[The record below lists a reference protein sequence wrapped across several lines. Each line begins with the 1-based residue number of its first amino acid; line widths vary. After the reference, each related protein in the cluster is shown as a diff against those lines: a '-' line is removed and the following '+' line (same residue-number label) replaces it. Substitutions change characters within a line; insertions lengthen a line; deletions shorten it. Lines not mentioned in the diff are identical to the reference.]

1 MASVAK
7 FKKGDAV
14 KLHNGSYLITALLG
28 SGAVGEVYRAVDVE
42 RRQLCAVKYNFGNY
56 ASRKE
61 LFYEKLLLLT
71 QGRSPHPA
79 FAWPYDAGDRGPNG
93 GFLLAM
99 PLKEGYGSLAPVMRG
114 EAKLSAA
121 QRLDL
126 ARALVEPFVRLHEA
140 GFLYVDYS
148 QTNLRYRRE
157 KDGSFRAAVI
167 DTDNIT
173 LPGGNLGL
181 EGTGIFRAPEI
192 ILGAKADLNS
202 DYHALSALVFHL
214 LVGCNPLDGARSG
227 SVPFT
232 PENVRKYWGEEPCFL
247 FGGGGNPCRNAQAA
261 ANWNALS
268 DKLRAFFTYQMCSS
282 CLHGKLPRL
291 ESGMLLQA
299 LS

>member
-1 MASVAK
+1 MENLGK

-14 KLHNGSYLITALLG
+14 KLHGGSYLITDLIG
-28 SGAVGEVYRAVDVE
+28 SGAVGEVYRAIDVQ
-42 RRQLCAVKYNFGNY
+42 RRQHCAVKYNYGNY
-56 ASRKE
+56 ASNRR

-71 QGRSPHPA
+71 QGHSPHPA
-79 FAWPYDAGDRGPNG
+79 FAWPYDAGDRGDNG
-93 GFLLAM
+93 SFLLAM

-114 EAKLSAA
+114 EAGLSPA
-121 QRLDL
+121 QRLAL
-126 ARALVEPFVRLHEA
+126 ARAVVEPFAKLHEA
-140 GFLYVDYS
+140 GYLYVDYS
-148 QTNLRYRRE
+148 QTNIRYRRE
-157 KDGSFRAAVI
+157 KDGSFRVAVI

-173 LPGGNLGL
+173 VPGGNLGL
-181 EGTGIFRAPEI
+181 EGTGLFRAPEI
-192 ILGAKADLNS
+192 ILGGKADFNS

-247 FGGGGNPCRNAQAA
+247 
-261 ANWNALS
+261 S

>member
-1 MASVAK
+1 M
-7 FKKGDAV
+7 
-14 KLHNGSYLITALLG
+14 
-28 SGAVGEVYRAVDVE
+28 
-42 RRQLCAVKYNFGNY
+42 
-56 ASRKE
+56 
-61 LFYEKLLLLT
+61 
-71 QGRSPHPA
+71 
-79 FAWPYDAGDRGPNG
+79 
-93 GFLLAM
+93 
-99 PLKEGYGSLAPVMRG
+99 
-114 EAKLSAA
+114 
-121 QRLDL
+121 
-126 ARALVEPFVRLHEA
+126 
-140 GFLYVDYS
+140 DYS
-148 QTNLRYRRE
+148 QTNIRYRRE
-157 KDGSFRAAVI
+157 KDGSFRVAVI

-173 LPGGNLGL
+173 VPGGNLGL
-181 EGTGIFRAPEI
+181 EGTGLFRAPEI
-192 ILGAKADLNS
+192 ILGGKADFNS

-268 DKLRAFFTYQMCSS
+268 DKQRAFFTYQFCAS